1 MSRPLPITL
10 VAGFLG
16 AGKTTLLNRLL
27 AGASPLRVGVLQ
39 NERGFAGI
47 DDAPVAARA
56 RVEIAE
62 GCACCVRNPDLV
74 NAVRELSGRGDL
86 DWLLFEAS
94 GLADPLPL
102 LWTLGRPD
110 LADRVRVDAVM
121 LVVDACHFETARGV
135 EWEAQVRAADL
146 VHVSKRDLAGEGAAR
161 AAEAAVLELRPR
173 ARFLPHEAAPAGGA
187 DPLVRLVIDAEEER
201 HPAPPAPASPAASR
215 RASPLRRGRWRAAA
229 STASRRSRT
238 SWPPCPGGLP
248 REGDRARP
256 GRMGAVPRGR
266 RARGPRA
273 RRPAARSRREP
284 PRLLR
289 PPPARAG
296 PRRPA
301 RGRFRPALLR
311 RGGRWARHRV
321 LD

>member
-1 MSRPLPITL
+1 MLRPLPVTL

-27 AGASPLRVGVLQ
+27 AGASSLRVGVIQ

-102 LWTLGRPD
+102 VWTLGRPD
-110 LADRVRVDAVM
+110 LSDRVRVDAV
-121 LVVDACHFETARGV
+121 LLLVDACHFAAARGE

-146 VHVSKRDLAGEGAAR
+146 VHVSKRDLAGEVAAR

-187 DPLVRLVIDAEEER
+187 DPLVRLVIDAGEER
-201 HPAPPAPASPAASR
+201 HPALPAPASPALGRHAPFAAREVASR
-215 RASPLRRGRWRAAA
+215 GVHRLEALEDFLAA
-229 STASRRSRT
+229 
-238 SWPPCPGGLP
+238 L
-248 REGDRARP
+248 
-256 GRMGAVPRGR
+256 
-266 RARGPRA
+266 
-273 RRPAARSRREP
+273 
-284 PRLLR
+284 
-289 PPPARAG
+289 PPAVFRAKG
-296 PRRPA
+296 IVRVRD
-301 RGRFRPALLR
+301 GWVRFHVV
-311 RGGRWARHRV
+311 GGRVDLALGVAPPDHGESRLVFFGRHLCEQDLAGLDRV
-321 LD
+321 GFDMRS